1 MYLYEYP
8 IQSLICND
16 NNLIKVLCFGT
27 IIDEFK
33 GVSKMMELW
42 LAIVLIVVAL
52 IAGLVVGFFL
62 ARKYFKSYLD
72 KNPPI
77 NEKMIRAMM
86 SQMGRKPSEK
96 QVRQVMASMKQ
107 NQ

>member
-1 MYLYEYP
+1 M
-8 IQSLICND
+8 
-16 NNLIKVLCFGT
+16 IKRLSFDT
-27 IIDEFK
+27 IIVEFK
-33 GVSKMMELW
+33 GVNKIMELW